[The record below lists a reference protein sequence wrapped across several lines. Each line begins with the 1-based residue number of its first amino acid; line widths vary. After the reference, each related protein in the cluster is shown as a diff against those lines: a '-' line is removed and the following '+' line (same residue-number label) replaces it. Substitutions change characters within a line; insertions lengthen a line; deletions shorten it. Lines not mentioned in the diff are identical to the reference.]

1 VNKYIAF
8 VRGINVGGIVLKMN
22 ELKRILDYTG
32 LKNIKTYIQSGNV
45 IFESKTDDISEIE
58 KKIKIALFK
67 ESGLDLV
74 IIVKT
79 KDELERIAA
88 SHPFE
93 QKDNHK
99 SLYITML
106 NNLPMEN
113 KIKDFM
119 SIKSDVDKFIVKGD
133 IVYSCYGDG
142 YGKSKF
148 TNNYIENKLCVSG
161 TTRNWNTI
169 KKMVELVNV

>member
-1 VNKYIAF
+1 
-8 VRGINVGGIVLKMN
+8 MD
-22 ELKRILDYTG
+22 ELKRILDHTG
-32 LKNIKTYIQSGNV
+32 LKKIQTYIQSGNV
-45 IFESKTDDISEIE
+45 IFESKTDTISEIE
-58 KKIKIALFK
+58 KKINIAIFK

-79 KDELERIAA
+79 KNELERIATA
-88 SHPFE
+88 HPFE
-93 QKDNHK
+93 QKDNQK

-106 NNLPMEN
+106 NNLPKEN
-113 KIKDFM
+113 NIKDLM
-119 SIKSDVDKFIVKGD
+119 SIKSVVDKFIIKGD

-148 TNNYIENKLCVSG
+148 TNNYLENKLGVSG

-169 KKMVELVNV
+169 KKMVELANCPTT